1 MSEKRYIQV
10 ILPLRLEWEPC
21 YCLDGADTSAKV
33 QIGDRVR
40 VVFARRSYVGVVS
53 AVNVQPDIDPKRI
66 SAVSEFL
73 PQLPAVSAKE
83 LEFWRFIAGYYL
95 CTIGEVYKAAYPAQ
109 KIQSEEIGAR
119 SAERR
124 KRLADAEEALWKARV
139 EKLRVRLA
147 AKDEALEKKHNAVVS
162 ERLHSERAKIAMELQ
177 NAQLQLEAISSR
189 ELFTKDSLPL
199 IKPAKSAVWPE
210 LKAAKPLLYKATYRI
225 EEYIAVCSN
234 CLAAGRSVLL
244 MVPETALAKELETG
258 LRERFEQALLV
269 YHSKETTARRRVISD
284 RIRSG
289 RPYILLGTRS
299 SLFLPFNALGLIIV
313 DEEQSP
319 FYKSDIAPRLN
330 ARDAAVKLAGI
341 HGVPVI
347 LGSEAPS
354 LESEYNAASGKY
366 TILTETVSR
375 KAPLLIDIAAEKRKR
390 GMAGCISR
398 VLAAECKKGNVAL
411 VRGFESAEE
420 VQASVEQLFPDD
432 AGRFSVFSITEAA
445 RTDLSGYSTVA
456 LLNADALF
464 RPDDF
469 RSDERAFQFIAG
481 LTSRCSRV
489 IIQTRTPG
497 HQLFSLKDTEPLLAE
512 RKAFSLPPYTRLVD
526 INLHHERSEADAAT
540 LSRRLR
546 RAGFHASDALR
557 HFDGGLFVRVT
568 LRRDHTLAEKKQA
581 LSHMAE
587 GIGTP
592 DVDPA

>member
-21 YCLDGADTSAKV
+21 YCLDGADTSAEV

-53 AVNVQPDIDPKRI
+53 AVDVQPDIDPKRI
-66 SAVSEFL
+66 SSVSEFL

-83 LEFWRFIAGYYL
+83 IEFWRFIAGYYM
-95 CTIGEVYKAAYPAQ
+95 CTIGEVYKASAAGKP
-109 KIQSEEIGAR
+109 QSQV
-119 SAERR
+119 
-124 KRLADAEEALWKARV
+124 KKPRL
-139 EKLRVRLA
+139 KLPEFIA
-147 AKDEALEKKHNAVVS
+147 APEVD
-162 ERLHSERAKIAMELQ
+162 
-177 NAQLQLEAISSR
+177 
-189 ELFTKDSLPL
+189 
-199 IKPAKSAVWPE
+199 PE
-210 LKAAKPLLYKATYRI
+210 LSAIASSLSPEKPLLFKALSRI
-225 EEYIAVCSN
+225 DEYISVATS
-234 CLAAGRSVLL
+234 CLAAGRGVLL
-244 MVPETALAKELETG
+244 LVPDKDSAKG
-258 LRERFEQALLV
+258 LVERFSNHFGEALTEYWSDV
-269 YHSKETTARRRVISD
+269 TPARRRLAAD
-284 RIRSG
+284 RVRAG
-289 RPYILLGTRS
+289 GPYVLLGTRS
-299 SLFLPFNALGLIIV
+299 SILLPFESLGLIIV
-313 DEEQSP
+313 DEEQSA
-319 FYKSDIAPRLN
+319 FYKSDSAPRLN

-411 VRGFESAEE
+411 VRGFEPAEE
-420 VQASVEQLFPDD
+420 VQASVEQLFSDD

-526 INLHHERSEADAAT
+526 INLHHEKSEADAAA

-546 RAGFHASDALR
+546 RAGFNASDALR

-581 LSHMAE
+581 LGQMAE